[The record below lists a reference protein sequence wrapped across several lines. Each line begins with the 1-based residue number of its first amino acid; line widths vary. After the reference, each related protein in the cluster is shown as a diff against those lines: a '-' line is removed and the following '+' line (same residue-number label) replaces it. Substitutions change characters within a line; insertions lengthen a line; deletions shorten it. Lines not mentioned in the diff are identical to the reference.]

1 MKQLFFYEL
10 KQNITRDISKN
21 IFMVK
26 RLEKVFSLNTN
37 IDRNLFQTCIST
49 ISNSFAIK
57 NDKISHFENF
67 NHVSLS

>member
-26 RLEKVFSLNTN
+26 RLEKVFSLNTVV
-37 IDRNLFQTCIST
+37 DRNLST
-49 ISNSFAIK
+49 LAYQQSVI
-57 NDKISHFENF
+57 
-67 NHVSLS
+67 VSP

>member
-37 IDRNLFQTCIST
+37 IDRNLFQHLHI
-49 ISNSFAIK
+49 N
-57 NDKISHFENF
+57 NQQ
-67 NHVSLS
+67 